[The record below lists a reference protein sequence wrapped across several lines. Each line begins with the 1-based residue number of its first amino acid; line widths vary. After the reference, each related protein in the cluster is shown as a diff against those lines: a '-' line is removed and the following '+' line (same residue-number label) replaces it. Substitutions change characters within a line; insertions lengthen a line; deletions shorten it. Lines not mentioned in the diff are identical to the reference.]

1 MRNVLSLGV
10 SMMVAAGVVTLSPS
24 EAEAQVGTA
33 SVSALGV
40 ADSYGTLARGYAAP
54 GANPALL
61 GLDGNPFFSLAI
73 PTVRASQGLSPISL
87 GDLNRYSG
95 QYIPT
100 EQKTAWLDEIDRI
113 GSFQG
118 GGQAQASALALNVG
132 PVAFQHSTYAVLD
145 AHLNPDAAELL
156 LFGNSGRSGSARDF
170 VLDGSQ
176 LDASVFSSFALALG
190 MPVSLTDS
198 RQIAVG
204 ATLSYTVG
212 HGVLAARDMGSMVQS
227 DPVSVDLEFPV
238 LHTGENAGLSQGS
251 GIGMDVGIAL
261 DTERYSLS
269 FAAKNV
275 FNTFE
280 WDTESMEYRPGEALF
295 DGSEGTSDFDPQ
307 PAEAAPAELLAAL
320 ADQGFDPV
328 LQLSGSYRLDT
339 GTTLVAET
347 RSRLG
352 DGIAVTPK
360 FHLGVGAEHELAGWF
375 AVRTGLAAIT
385 DGYRL
390 GGGGTFILGPVNV
403 TGGWLYQGGD
413 VGAGHHL
420 GFGLSFNQ
428 R

>member
-1 MRNVLSLGV
+1 MRYFSR
-10 SMMVAAGVVTLSPS
+10 VAASVAIAAAALGTPSTL
-24 EAEAQVGTA
+24 EAQLSTA
-33 SVSALGV
+33 SVSALGL

-73 PTVRASQGLSPISL
+73 PTVRASQGLSPIGL
-87 GDLNRYSG
+87 GDINQYSG

-100 EQKTAWLDEIDRI
+100 EQKVAWLDEITRI
-113 GSFQG
+113 GAFQG

-145 AHLNPDAAELL
+145 AHLSPDAAELL
-156 LFGNSGRSGSARDF
+156 LFGNSGRDGTARDF
-170 VLDGSQ
+170 SLEGSQ
-176 LDASVFSSFALALG
+176 LDASAFSSFALAVG
-190 MPVSLTDS
+190 MPVQLTDR

-204 ATLSYTVG
+204 ATLSYTLG
-212 HGVLAARDMGSMVQS
+212 HGVLTARDMGSMLES
-227 DPVSVDLEFPV
+227 NPVSVNLEFPV

-251 GIGMDVGIAL
+251 GIGLDLGVAL
-261 DTERYSLS
+261 DTDTYSLA

-295 DGSEGTSDFDPQ
+295 DGTDGSSDFDSQ
-307 PAEAAPAELLAAL
+307 PASAAPSELLAVL

-328 LQLSGSYRLDT
+328 LQLSGAYRVGT
-339 GTTLVAET
+339 STTLVAET
-347 RSRLG
+347 RNRLG

-360 FHLGVGAEHELAGWF
+360 FHLGVGAEHQLAGWF
-375 AVRTGLAAIT
+375 AVRTGMAAIT

-413 VGAGHHL
+413 VGAGHHV